1 MILIELLFIFEKI
14 PSAVPLPLSLICCY
28 NRKWPSIDA
37 HTAKWMRLRK
47 REAGTVQKN
56 LFLALFFF
64 LRIASGLIFF
74 FWYAEHFLLK
84 QSAKVTGKPTRKD
97 DLEPLL
103 LF

>member
-74 FWYAEHFLLK
+74 FLVCRTLSIKAVSQGHWETHK
-84 QSAKVTGKPTRKD
+84 KG
-97 DLEPLL
+97 
-103 LF
+103 

>member
-56 LFLALFFF
+56 LFLALFF

-74 FWYAEHFLLK
+74 GMQNAFY
-84 QSAKVTGKPTRKD
+84 
-97 DLEPLL
+97 
-103 LF
+103 

>member
-47 REAGTVQKN
+47 REAGTVQKEP
-56 LFLALFFF
+56 FLSSFFF
-64 LRIASGLIFF
+64 SKNCQWAHF
-74 FWYAEHFLLK
+74 FWYAERFLLK

>member
-56 LFLALFFF
+56 LFLALFFSKNCQW
-64 LRIASGLIFF
+64 AHFF
-74 FWYAEHFLLK
+74 FFGMQNTFY
-84 QSAKVTGKPTRKD
+84 
-97 DLEPLL
+97 
-103 LF
+103 

>member
-47 REAGTVQKN
+47 REAGTVQKEP
-56 LFLALFFF
+56 FLSSFFFSKNCQWAHFFFF
-64 LRIASGLIFF
+64 LVCRTLSIKAVSQGH
-74 FWYAEHFLLK
+74 WKTHK
-84 QSAKVTGKPTRKD
+84 KG
-97 DLEPLL
+97 
-103 LF
+103 